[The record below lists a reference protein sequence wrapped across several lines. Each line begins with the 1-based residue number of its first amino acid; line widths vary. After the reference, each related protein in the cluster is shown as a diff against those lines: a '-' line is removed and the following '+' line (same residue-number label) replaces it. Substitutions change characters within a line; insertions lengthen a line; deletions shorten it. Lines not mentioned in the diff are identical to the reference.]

1 MDGILLGRC
10 KNGHVSV
17 RGDTLDGDALKEW
30 YALAFNERRKK
41 IVAALRVMCR
51 GNLAPTRKQWD
62 EQRPTSLPGA
72 AAAAFYIGGDNSWST
87 AMETLGLDYECR
99 TKLPHPG
106 PDGITIA
113 YYEDEVLPCGVD
125 VMWYCDIRTKKEKT
139 VIR

>member
-10 KNGHVSV
+10 KDWNVSV

-51 GNLAPTRKQWD
+51 GNLAPIRKQWD
-62 EQRPTSLPGA
+62 EQRPASLPGA

-106 PDGITIA
+106 PDGITID
-113 YYEDEVLPCGVD
+113 YWDDETLPLGLDIIWV
-125 VMWYCDIRTKKEKT
+125 CDIDTRRERKT
-139 VIR
+139 VR